1 MLIIPTVIMAIES
14 DSDRAY
20 MTLLYEQHR
29 ALMLKTAW
37 NFSRVRADVEDIVSD
52 SCTALIVNID
62 TIRGMERNALRA
74 YIVTTVRDTAL
85 DFCRK
90 QQRTNARF
98 LHVDEEVTARMADS
112 KSIEK
117 KILLRDQINQVKD
130 ALRDLPE
137 RERDVLRLKYQKGL
151 KDSEIAEKVGLA
163 EVSVRKYVERAR
175 KHLKAAIY

>member
-1 MLIIPTVIMAIES
+1 
-14 DSDRAY
+14 
-20 MTLLYEQHR
+20 
-29 ALMLKTAW
+29 
-37 NFSRVRADVEDIVSD
+37 
-52 SCTALIVNID
+52 
-62 TIRGMERNALRA
+62 MERNALRA
-74 YIVTTVRDTAL
+74 YIVTTVRNTAI

>member
-1 MLIIPTVIMAIES
+1 MMMIPTVILAIES
-14 DSDRAY
+14 DTDRAY
-20 MTLLYEQHR
+20 MTFLYEQHR

-37 NFSRVRADVEDIVSD
+37 SFTRELADVEDIVSE
-52 SCTALIVNID
+52 SCTSLIVKID

-74 YIVTTVRDTAL
+74 YIVTTVRNTAI

-112 KSIEK
+112 ESVEK
-117 KILLRDQINQVKD
+117 KILLRDQINQVKN
-130 ALRDLPE
+130 ALSGLPE

-151 KDSEIAEKVGLA
+151 KDSEIAERVGLA
-163 EVSVRKYVERAR
+163 ESSVRKYVERAR
-175 KHLKAAIY
+175 KNLKTAIY

>member
-1 MLIIPTVIMAIES
+1 MMMIPTVILAIES

-37 NFSRVRADVEDIVSD
+37 HFSRVRADVEDIVSD

-62 TIRGMERNALRA
+62 TLRGMERNALRA
-74 YIVTTVRDTAL
+74 YIVSTVRNTAI

-98 LHVDEEVTARMADS
+98 LHVDEEVTARMVDS
-112 KSIEK
+112 ESVENKV
-117 KILLRDQINQVKD
+117 LLRDQINQVKQ
-130 ALRDLPE
+130 ALQNLPE

-163 EVSVRKYVERAR
+163 ESSVRKYIERAR